1 MNRMFFST
9 QTLITSSLKC
19 DPRLSPIKPNGLSPS
34 KFLIKMSKKTFFKC
48 RAIKP
53 TRLGGVI
60 YCVNKTTIYP
70 CIIEELWFLNFHWRE
85 HFSRGWTTK
94 HNRSWCFRTFNFSLQ
109 FLPLLTITYCVK
121 FDLLKVLFV
130 GEKMILLDFLSGL
143 TRLPECSSIIVS
155 NNLLVEKNEYKFR

>member
-1 MNRMFFST
+1 MPWHKCVELGTNVMNRMFFST

-70 CIIEELWFLNFHWRE
+70 CIKEELWFLNFHWRE

-94 HNRSWCFRTFNFSLQ
+94 HNRSWCFRTFNFSLHSVSS
-109 FLPLLTITYCVK
+109 PSHNYLLRKIW
-121 FDLLKVLFV
+121 FA
-130 GEKMILLDFLSGL
+130 
-143 TRLPECSSIIVS
+143 
-155 NNLLVEKNEYKFR
+155 